1 MLKPASPSQRHR
13 VSVRRTARGAA
24 ALFALVLVASNALAA
39 MGLCAVKT
47 PPTAAVTQAAEA
59 ACPHEADAAGVHP
72 ASEPAAASHCPQDD
86 PAAQTRA
93 GDVPSACV
101 VAVPVFL
108 RFSVATDSGTQR
120 AAIAAD
126 SSPPTP
132 LYARL
137 SRLLL

>member
-1 MLKPASPSQRHR
+1 MLTPPLRSQRNR
-13 VSVRRTARGAA
+13 TSARRTARGAA

-39 MGLCAVKT
+39 MGLCVVKA
-47 PPTAAVTQAAEA
+47 PPPAAVTQAAEVP
-59 ACPHEADAAGVHP
+59 CPHDVDTAGVIP
-72 ASEPAAASHCPQDD
+72 SGEPAAAAHCPQDD

>member
-1 MLKPASPSQRHR
+1 MLNRPPHTQRNR
-13 VSVRRTARGAA
+13 TPVRRTARGAA

-39 MGLCAVKT
+39 MGMCVVKA
-47 PPTAAVTQAAEA
+47 PPQVAVTQAAEA
-59 ACPHEADAAGVHP
+59 PCSHDVDTAGAIPSGEHAAT
-72 ASEPAAASHCPQDD
+72 AHCPQDD

-101 VAVPVFL
+101 VAAPVFL
-108 RFSVATDSGTQR
+108 RISVPIDSGTQG
-120 AAIAAD
+120 AAVAAD
-126 SSPPTP
+126 TSPLTP

>member
-1 MLKPASPSQRHR
+1 MLKPPSRSQRNR
-13 VSVRRTARGAA
+13 VSVRRMARGAA

-39 MGLCAVKT
+39 MGMCVVKA
-47 PPTAAVTQAAEA
+47 PSPLAATAAEA
-59 ACPHEADAAGVHP
+59 PCPHDVDTDGAMPSG
-72 ASEPAAASHCPQDD
+72 EPAATSHCPQDD

-93 GDVPSACV
+93 GDVPSVCV

-108 RFSVATDSGTQR
+108 RFSVVPGSGTQP
-120 AAIAAD
+120 AAVAAD
-126 SSPPTP
+126 TSPPTP

>member
-1 MLKPASPSQRHR
+1 MLNPPSHSQRNR
-13 VSVRRTARGAA
+13 TSVRRTARGAA

-39 MGLCAVKT
+39 MGMCVVKSPPPAV
-47 PPTAAVTQAAEA
+47 VTQATEA
-59 ACPHEADAAGVHP
+59 PCPHDVDTVGAIPSG
-72 ASEPAAASHCPQDD
+72 EPAAAAHCPQDD

-108 RFSVATDSGTQR
+108 RISVATGSGTQC
-120 AAIAAD
+120 AAVAAD
-126 SSPPTP
+126 TSPPTP

>member
-1 MLKPASPSQRHR
+1 MLNRPSHPQRNR
-13 VSVRRTARGAA
+13 SSVRRTARGAA

-39 MGLCAVKT
+39 MGVCVVKA
-47 PPTAAVTQAAEA
+47 PPPVAVTQAAEA
-59 ACPHEADAAGVHP
+59 PCPHDVDSAGAIPSGEHAAT
-72 ASEPAAASHCPQDD
+72 AHCPQDD

-101 VAVPVFL
+101 VAVPLFL
-108 RFSVATDSGTQR
+108 RISFPVDRGTQGP
-120 AAIAAD
+120 AVAAD
-126 SSPPTP
+126 TSPPTP

>member
-1 MLKPASPSQRHR
+1 MLKPRSHSQRNR
-13 VSVRRTARGAA
+13 ASARRTSRGAV

-39 MGLCAVKT
+39 MGICVVKT
-47 PPTAAVTQAAEA
+47 PSPVAVTQAAEA
-59 ACPHEADAAGVHP
+59 PCPHDLDTAGSVP
-72 ASEPAAASHCPQDD
+72 SGEPTAAAHCPQDD
-86 PAAQTRA
+86 PAAQTRT

-108 RFSVATDSGTQR
+108 RFSVPTGSGTQC
-120 AAIAAD
+120 AAVAVD
-126 SSPPTP
+126 SSPSTP

>member
-1 MLKPASPSQRHR
+1 MLKPRSHSQRIR
-13 VSVRRTARGAA
+13 ASARRTSRGAV

-39 MGLCAVKT
+39 MGMCVVKA
-47 PPTAAVTQAAEA
+47 PLPVAVTQAADVP
-59 ACPHEADAAGVHP
+59 CPHDVGVSGAIP
-72 ASEPAAASHCPQDD
+72 SGEPMAAAHCPQDD
-86 PAAQTRA
+86 PAAQSRA

-108 RFSVATDSGTQR
+108 RFSVPTDSGTQC
-120 AAIAAD
+120 AAFAVD

>member
-1 MLKPASPSQRHR
+1 MLKPLSPSQRNR
-13 VSVRRTARGAA
+13 ASARRTVRGAA

-39 MGLCAVKT
+39 MGMCVVKA
-47 PPTAAVTQAAEA
+47 PPPVAVTQAAEA
-59 ACPHEADAAGVHP
+59 PCPHDVDTAGAI
-72 ASEPAAASHCPQDD
+72 ASGEPTAAAHCPQDD
-86 PAAQTRA
+86 PAAQTRT

-101 VAVPVFL
+101 VAVPAFL
-108 RFSVATDSGTQR
+108 RFSVPTGSGTQC
-120 AAIAAD
+120 AAVAAS

>member
-1 MLKPASPSQRHR
+1 MLNLPSHSLRHR
-13 VSVRRTARGAA
+13 TSRRRTARGAA

-39 MGLCAVKT
+39 MGLCIVKA
-47 PPTAAVTQAAEA
+47 PPPVAVTQAVEA
-59 ACPHEADAAGVHP
+59 PCPHEAGAGEAIP
-72 ASEPAAASHCPQDD
+72 SGEPAAATHCPQDD

-108 RFSVATDSGTQR
+108 RMAIPIDSGTHGD
-120 AAIAAD
+120 AVAAD
-126 SSPPTP
+126 TSPPTP